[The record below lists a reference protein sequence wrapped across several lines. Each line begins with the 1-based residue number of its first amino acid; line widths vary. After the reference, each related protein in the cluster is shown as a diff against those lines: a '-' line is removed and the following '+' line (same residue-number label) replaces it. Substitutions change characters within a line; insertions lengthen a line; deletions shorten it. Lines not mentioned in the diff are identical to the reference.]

1 MMADEPSHHLGRVF
15 MSYMSQILRL
25 SPEFSIAACTAGQK
39 SLNARSISSVFPDVL
54 YSVSSQ
60 YGNRVLFRFGVHTV
74 YTGALW
80 VLEF

>member
-54 YSVSSQ
+54 YSVLSQ
-60 YGNRVLFRFGVHTV
+60 HGL
-74 YTGALW
+74 
-80 VLEF
+80 